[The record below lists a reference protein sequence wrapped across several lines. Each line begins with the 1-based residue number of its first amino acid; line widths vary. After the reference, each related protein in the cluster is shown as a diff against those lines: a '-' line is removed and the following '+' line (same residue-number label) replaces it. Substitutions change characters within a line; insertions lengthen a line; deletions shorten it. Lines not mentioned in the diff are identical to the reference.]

1 MKNRIV
7 IILNIILVISLAV
20 SFLGCKEEES
30 QIKADFYIYY
40 VDEQGIKLNN
50 EPYSLTE
57 TTTEKQIMELITKLE
72 ENGANQGDF
81 SAIPDTVTV
90 NGYNFTD
97 GMVVIDFAD
106 DYTFIDKQ
114 REVLC
119 RAATVITLC
128 QLEKVQY
135 VAFTVNDEPYM
146 ADGVNIVGAMKA
158 SDFILDSDNDANG
171 ILETDFILYFANE
184 EGNKLTQYDL
194 KGAKY
199 GNKTKELFVVEEL
212 IKGPKGKGYTATLSP
227 NVVINSV
234 VTANNI
240 CYVDFAENF
249 LTEQSKVSNELVIY
263 SIVNSLSE
271 LTGIHKVQI
280 SVDGES
286 AINYHDDI
294 SLNDPFIRNLD
305 LININSKGE

>member
-1 MKNRIV
+1 MKKAIT
-7 IILNIILVISLAV
+7 ILLNLILVLSISMF
-20 SFLGCKEEES
+20 SYGCKEEAS
-30 QIKADFYIYY
+30 QIKADFYVYY
-40 VDEQGIKLNN
+40 VDEQGNKLNS
-50 EPYSLTE
+50 EPYSLKE

-72 ENGANQGDF
+72 ENGENPEDF
-81 SAIPDTVTV
+81 SAIPDTVTI
-90 NGYNFTD
+90 NGYNFND

-128 QLEKVQY
+128 QLKDVQY

-146 ADGVNIVGAMKA
+146 ADGVNIIGAMKA
-158 SDFILDSDNDANG
+158 SDFVLDTDDANG
-171 ILETDFILYFANE
+171 VLETDFILYFASE
-184 EGNKLTQYDL
+184 DGSSLIQYDL
-194 KGAKY
+194 KNAKY

-227 NVVINSV
+227 SVTINSV

-249 LTEQSKVSNELVIY
+249 LTEQSNVSNELVIY

-286 AINYHDDI
+286 AIMYHDDI

-305 LININSKGE
+305 LIDIK

>member
-1 MKNRIV
+1 MKKFVTAFIN
-7 IILNIILVISLAV
+7 LILVISFVLGC
-20 SFLGCKEEES
+20 SGCKEEES
-30 QIKADFYIYY
+30 QITADFYMYY
-40 VDEQGIKLNN
+40 VDEQGTKLNS
-50 EPYSLTE
+50 EPYSLDE
-57 TTTEKQIMELITKLE
+57 DTTEKQIMEIITKLE
-72 ENGANQGDF
+72 ENGANQGDY

-97 GMVVIDFAD
+97 GLVVIDFAD

-128 QLEKVQY
+128 QLKDVQY

-146 ADGVNIVGAMKA
+146 ADGVNILGAMKA
-158 SDFILDSDNDANG
+158 SDFVMDTDDNASG
-171 ILETDFILYFANE
+171 VLETDFVLYFASE
-184 EGNKLTQYDL
+184 DGSKLIQYDL
-194 KGAKY
+194 KNAKY
-199 GNKTKELFVVEEL
+199 GNKAKELFVVEEL
-212 IKGPKGKGYTATLSP
+212 IKGPKGRGYTATLSP
-227 NVVINSV
+227 NVAINSV

-249 LTEQSKVSNELVIY
+249 LTEQSEVTNELVIY

-286 AINYHDDI
+286 AIKYHEDI

-305 LININSKGE
+305 LIERK